1 MDKLFLDP
9 TLNILDL
16 ELNLKL
22 NRRVKDT
29 GVEAPEDIRFLDEA
43 SLTSLALPPA
53 VEEVRFVL
61 FSFS

>member
-1 MDKLFLDP
+1 
-9 TLNILDL
+9 
-16 ELNLKL
+16 
-22 NRRVKDT
+22 VKDT
-29 GVEAPEDIRFLDEA
+29 GVEAPEDILFLDEA